1 MAIMNHELAA
11 LIPDFARAQI
21 LLALDHHIR
30 EIVQDED
37 LFEVWLEEG
46 VPDGTIS
53 ASELVDIEA
62 DAFAE
67 MWNLAEHLLN
77 QQAEEDALDY
87 EPDDI
92 DDDTGYDPYE
102 GCFTY
107 DC

>member
-21 LLALDHHIR
+21 LFNLDR
-30 EIVQDED
+30 YLRDNLLDED
-37 LFEVWLEEG
+37 LFDHWLEEG
-46 VPDGTIS
+46 VPDGTMS

-87 EPDDI
+87 EPGDI
-92 DDDTGYDPYE
+92 DDDAGYDPYE